1 MTEDSRPLRARA
13 LARLG
18 QRWRDLREQWINRI
32 PEPPEVTAEYLRLIY
47 RNLSVS
53 SPVSLFFVIYLTVQ
67 ADFEDPTALNWW
79 ATVFCIYLALRWVIG
94 LSYPRK
100 GEVDRAAV
108 PFWSALSLA
117 VQGCNGVL
125 ISLLALFVLP
135 TVDPFAQIVGTMVVL
150 ILVGAIAHSLSG
162 RWIETLVY
170 APPIYFSFAWSSW
183 QQDHPYS
190 RGVGLL
196 ILALFVLHLV
206 YAGNQRRSIV
216 ASFAVARRNADLARE
231 LQFKNLEFQEL
242 ASARSRLLATVS
254 HDLRQPAHA
263 IGLLSER
270 ALLETSFA
278 GVKANLRDLNELSQS
293 LSASLATLMDLTRL
307 DAGLVKATIG
317 PVSVAQVLMRVEAE
331 FGGSTRAK
339 GLSLVVERSDA
350 WVQSDAVLLHG
361 VLSNLVSNAIKYT
374 RAGQVEV
381 RVKEDGDAVLIEV
394 SDTGIGIHG
403 EKLELIFKEFVR
415 LDASDSGTEGLG
427 LGLSIVRRYA
437 TLLSHPLS
445 VRSEPG
451 QGSTFGITLVRTAPA
466 TVSDQASAVLAGA
479 GPTHNPLVGLN
490 VLVVDN
496 VELLLQSMSQTL
508 KGWGCRVQAAR
519 NMAEAQRLSQES
531 WPDVVLSDH
540 HLGDREPNGIEL
552 IAGLRMQGTV
562 LGLPAPPALLM
573 TGDVSAQLEAEA
585 QVASVRVMH
594 KPVRPRVLQ
603 LGLIDL
609 LEGGRHPNKSEAASP
624 LDGRD

>member
-1 MTEDSRPLRARA
+1 MTEDPQPSGADW

-18 QRWRDLREQWINRI
+18 QRWRGLRGQWLTRS

-53 SPVSLFFVIYLTVQ
+53 SPVSLFFVVYLTFQ
-67 ADFEDPTALNWW
+67 AQPDEATALQWW
-79 ATVFCIYLALRWVIG
+79 STVFCIYLALRWAIG
-94 LSYPRK
+94 LSYPRQ
-100 GEVDRAAV
+100 GEVDPAAV
-108 PFWSALSLA
+108 PFWSNLSLA
-117 VQGCNGVL
+117 VQACNGVL
-125 ISLLALFVLP
+125 ISVLALFVLP
-135 TVDPFAQIVGTMVVL
+135 TVDPFAQVVGTMVVL

-162 RWIETLVY
+162 RWAETLVY
-170 APPIYFSFAWSSW
+170 APPIYFSFAWASS
-183 QQDHPYS
+183 QQDHPYA

-196 ILALFVLHLV
+196 VLALFVLHLV

-231 LQFKNLEFQEL
+231 LQFKNIEFQEL

-270 ALLETSFA
+270 ALLETSFD

-293 LSASLATLMDLTRL
+293 LSASLTTLMDLTRL

-317 PVSVAQVLMRVEAE
+317 PVGLAQVLMRIETE
-331 FGGSTRAK
+331 FLGSARAK
-339 GLSLVVERSDA
+339 GLSLSVEHSDA

-374 RAGQVEV
+374 RQGRVEV
-381 RVKEDGDAVLIEV
+381 RVSERKDTVLVEI

-403 EKLELIFKEFVR
+403 EKLDLIFKEFVR

-437 TLLSHPLS
+437 SLLSHPLN
-445 VRSEPG
+445 VRSEPD
-451 QGSTFGITLVRTAPA
+451 QGSTFGITLVRTAP
-466 TVSDQASAVLAGA
+466 SSEQAPSLPADAALA
-479 GPTHNPLVGLN
+479 HDRLVGLN

-496 VELLLQSMSQTL
+496 VELLLQSMTQTL
-508 KGWGCRVQAAR
+508 ADWGCRVQAAR
-519 NMAEAQRLSQES
+519 TMAEAQSMSLEN
-531 WPDVVLSDH
+531 WPDLVLSDH

-552 IAGLRMQGTV
+552 IAGLRLQGAR
-562 LGLPAPPALLM
+562 LGRPALPALLM
-573 TGDVSAQLEAEA
+573 TGDVSAQLEAQAHEA
-585 QVASVRVMH
+585 GVRVMH
-594 KPVRPRVLQ
+594 KPVRPKVLQ
-603 LGLIDL
+603 RGLMDL
-609 LEGGRHPNKSEAASP
+609 LETSRHAANLEPGSSR
-624 LDGRD
+624 GAHG